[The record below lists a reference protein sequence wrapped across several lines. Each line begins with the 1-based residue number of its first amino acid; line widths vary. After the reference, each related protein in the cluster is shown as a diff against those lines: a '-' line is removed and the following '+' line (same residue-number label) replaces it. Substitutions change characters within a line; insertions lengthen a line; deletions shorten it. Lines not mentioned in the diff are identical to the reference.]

1 MNLGPHRIANPYSL
15 APMAGVSAMP
25 FRVLALELGAALAP
39 TELISAEG
47 LARHQTRS
55 LAFLRHDEERERPF
69 YVQLF
74 GGVPERMALAAK
86 IAQDHG
92 AQLLDVNMGC
102 PVGKVTRTGSGAAL
116 MADPVR
122 ASAIVRQVAAA
133 TGLPVTAKIRSGWDA
148 KSINAP
154 EFARALEEA
163 GACAIAVHA
172 RTRAQHYSGK
182 ADWSVIAAV
191 KHAVKVPVLGNG
203 DVKCRADALRMMH
216 QTGCD
221 GVMVG
226 RAALGNPW
234 IFREL
239 HGGPPPTR
247 EERRALVLRHFE
259 EHLALFTDR
268 AAGVRGFRM
277 LLLWYARGRKGAAHF
292 RVAATHLAEPAQV
305 REAIARFFGEA
316 EPDGVDRPLVD
327 P

>member
-1 MNLGPHRIANPYSL
+1 M
-15 APMAGVSAMP
+15 
-25 FRVLALELGAALAP
+25 
-39 TELISAEG
+39 
-47 LARHQTRS
+47 
-55 LAFLRHDEERERPF
+55 
-69 YVQLF
+69 
-74 GGVPERMALAAK
+74 
-86 IAQDHG
+86 
-92 AQLLDVNMGC
+92 
-102 PVGKVTRTGSGAAL
+102 
-116 MADPVR
+116 
-122 ASAIVRQVAAA
+122 
-133 TGLPVTAKIRSGWDA
+133 
-148 KSINAP
+148 
-154 EFARALEEA
+154 
-163 GACAIAVHA
+163 
-172 RTRAQHYSGK
+172 
-182 ADWSVIAAV
+182 
-191 KHAVKVPVLGNG
+191 
-203 DVKCRADALRMMH
+203 KCRADALRMMH

-247 EERRALVLRHFE
+247 EERRALVLRHIE

-277 LLLWYARGRKGAAHF
+277 LLLWYARGLKGAAHF